1 MEVILDDLAL
11 RKIIVHPFGGFL
23 GANSDYPQNGSD
35 RDLYFKYTLARLGP
49 YWNVMLNVAGPE
61 LAKWTLSE
69 NEATILGQWIQSLDV
84 FGHLLACHQTTNK
97 NLFKNQDWNNYD
109 CYQGTKTHDLNK
121 LYTELTETFRSSGE
135 PFYAHET
142 LWSGN
147 KYHPGYSDDQLRKN
161 TIVINMAA
169 AALNFGDMDG
179 NSSSGFSGSLDLA
192 DKRQSTHDIVK
203 KEWDYLQSIKVWK
216 MSPSPDLTSAGFCL
230 AKVGEEYVV
239 YMPNKGNVNIQIDGG
254 PYQVTWIN
262 AQDTGERINGG
273 KTTNGQNLSTP
284 EHGDDW
290 FCHLTRN

>member
-1 MEVILDDLAL
+1 M
-11 RKIIVHPFGGFL
+11 
-23 GANSDYPQNGSD
+23 N
-35 RDLYFKYTLARLGP
+35 
-49 YWNVMLNVAGPE
+49 
-61 LAKWTLSE
+61 
-69 NEATILGQWIQSLDV
+69 
-84 FGHLLACHQTTNK
+84 
-97 NLFKNQDWNNYD
+97 
-109 CYQGTKTHDLNK
+109 
-121 LYTELTETFRSSGE
+121 
-135 PFYAHET
+135 
-142 LWSGN
+142 
-147 KYHPGYSDDQLRKN
+147 
-161 TIVINMAA
+161 
-169 AALNFGDMDG
+169 G

-192 DKRQSTHDIVK
+192 DKRQARHDIVK
-203 KEWDYLQSIKVWK
+203 KVWDYFESIKVWK